1 MANAFSDIAF
11 TANVKAAQAR
21 MGSREAYGRREQ
33 GPVEEAVLGPH
44 EIAFIEARD
53 SFFQGTVGE
62 TGWPYVQHRGG
73 PSGFLK
79 VLDAHTIGYADFSG
93 NRQYVST
100 GNLAGDDRVCLFLMD
115 YPHQARLKILGRAR
129 VIDADSEPGLLAR
142 LENPDYR
149 ARVERGIVI
158 RIEGFDWN
166 CSKHIIPR
174 YTEEE
179 IAQRTVL
186 HGAAPR

>member
-1 MANAFSDIAF
+1 
-11 TANVKAAQAR
+11 
-21 MGSREAYGRREQ
+21 
-33 GPVEEAVLGPH
+33 
-44 EIAFIEARD
+44 
-53 SFFQGTVGE
+53 
-62 TGWPYVQHRGG
+62 
-73 PSGFLK
+73 
-79 VLDAHTIGYADFSG
+79 
-93 NRQYVST
+93 
-100 GNLAGDDRVCLFLMD
+100 MD